1 LRLLLPG
8 RVMAI
13 DRAREL
19 RPPNKLPTRSDPVSV
34 KGREEQI
41 CGGCFIDRGIYAAW
55 DNPGMVSVV
64 HSLQQSNGEAAAL
77 AQLCL
82 GLPAAEAARAAAAL
96 ALARVAYGDK
106 VLGTGES
113 ILQHALGMALIVAS
127 LDLDADA
134 RSAALLFAASDHL
147 EDCSERLHVD
157 FGATVPALVA
167 GLHRLGSLRPLTRAA
182 AGGAAAGEGVA
193 EVKAQTEILRKM
205 LLAMVDDIR
214 VVLLRLASRVQTL
227 RFLNSKPGSLRDEM
241 ARESQLIYA
250 PLANRLGIW
259 HVKWELEDLSFRYL
273 EPETYKRIA
282 TMLDEKRSE
291 REGFIEQAVAR
302 LQAEMSAAGVVAE
315 IYGRPK
321 HIYSIWNKMRGK
333 DIGFEEVYDVRA
345 VRIIVDEIKDCYT
358 ALGIVHHLWQP
369 IHGEFDDYISHPKGN
384 FYRSLH
390 TAVEA
395 EDGRSLEVQ
404 IRTREMHEHA
414 ELGVAAHWRYKES
427 GSSAKA
433 GGAYE
438 DKISWLR
445 QLLSWRD
452 EIADSAEWVQ
462 QFKRAALDDT
472 IYVLTPQ
479 DKVIDLAR
487 GATVL
492 DFAYRLHTDLGH
504 RCRGARIDGHMAS
517 LNTPLQNG
525 QRVEIVSIKSG
536 GPSRDW
542 LNPALG
548 YLATSRARSKVKQW
562 FAAQD
567 EAELLAHGRSLVT
580 RELQREGQSQANL
593 DELAAKLGLK
603 SADALFLAAARGE
616 TGLRAIDIA
625 LRGGAEP
632 LAPEPEIQTRKSR
645 AGDSR
650 ITVAGVD
657 KLLTQVG
664 SCCKPMPPDAI
675 IGFVTRGK
683 GISIHRIECSNYR
696 NMAARNPERV
706 IAAEWGVQSGAVYPV
721 DLSVD
726 AGDRQGL
733 LRDISDVLSREKI
746 NVTAVKT
753 LSKAGIAHM
762 GFVVELPDK
771 GVLKRVLSLLRDVPG
786 VIRAERR

>member
-1 LRLLLPG
+1 
-8 RVMAI
+8 
-13 DRAREL
+13 
-19 RPPNKLPTRSDPVSV
+19 
-34 KGREEQI
+34 
-41 CGGCFIDRGIYAAW
+41 
-55 DNPGMVSVV
+55 MVSVV
-64 HSLQQSNGEAAAL
+64 HSLQPASGEADAL
-77 AQLCL
+77 TRLCA
-82 GLPAAEAARAAAAL
+82 GLPEEAAKRAAAAFV
-96 ALARVAYGDK
+96 LAREAYAEK
-106 VLGTGES
+106 TLGTGES

-127 LDLDADA
+127 LDLDAEA
-134 RSAALLFAASDHL
+134 RIAALLFAASDHVP
-147 EDCSERLHVD
+147 DCNERLKAG
-157 FGATVPALVA
+157 FGDTVAALVA

-227 RFLNSKPGSLRDEM
+227 RFLNSRPGELRDEM
-241 ARESQLIYA
+241 ARESLLIYA

-259 HVKWELEDLSFRYL
+259 HVKWELEDLSFRYI

-282 TMLDEKRSE
+282 KMLDEKRSE
-291 REGFIEQAVAR
+291 REDFITAAVAR
-302 LQAEMSAAGVVAE
+302 LQSEMAAVGVRAEV
-315 IYGRPK
+315 YGRPK

-333 DIGFEEVYDVRA
+333 DIDFAEVYDVRA
-345 VRIIVDEIKDCYT
+345 VRIIVDEVKDCYT

-404 IRTREMHEHA
+404 IRTREMHDHA
-414 ELGVAAHWRYKES
+414 EMGVAAHWRYKES

-433 GGAYE
+433 VGAYE

-479 DKVIDLAR
+479 DRVIDLPA
-487 GATVL
+487 GATAL
-492 DFAYRLHTDLGH
+492 DFAYRLHTDVGH
-504 RCRGARIDGHMAS
+504 RCRGARVNGHM
-517 LNTPLQNG
+517 TPLNKALQSG
-525 QRVEIVSIKSG
+525 QRVEIVTVKDG

-542 LNPALG
+542 LNPAQG

-567 EAELLAHGRSLVT
+567 EAELLSQGRSLVT
-580 RELQREGQSQANL
+580 RELQREGQTQANL

-603 SADALFLAAARGE
+603 SAEAMFLAAARGE
-616 TGLRAIDIA
+616 LGMRAIDNA

-632 LAPEPEIQTRKSR
+632 LPPEPEIHTRKSK

-650 ITVAGVD
+650 ILVVGVD

-664 SCCKPMPPDAI
+664 TCCKPMPPDAI
-675 IGFVTRGK
+675 TGFVTRGK
-683 GISIHRIECSNYR
+683 GISIHRVECINFR

-706 IAAEWGVQSGAVYPV
+706 ISTEWGEQWSAQSGAVYPV
-721 DLSVD
+721 DLLVD

-753 LSKAGIAHM
+753 QSRAGMAHM
-762 GFVVELPDK
+762 SFTVELTGTAALQK
-771 GVLKRVLSLLRDVPG
+771 ALASLREVPG
-786 VIRAERR
+786 VISARRR

>member
-1 LRLLLPG
+1 
-8 RVMAI
+8 
-13 DRAREL
+13 
-19 RPPNKLPTRSDPVSV
+19 
-34 KGREEQI
+34 
-41 CGGCFIDRGIYAAW
+41 
-55 DNPGMVSVV
+55 MVSVV
-64 HSLQQSNGEAAAL
+64 HSLQQSDGEAAAL
-77 AQLCL
+77 SQLRL
-82 GLPAAEAARAAAAL
+82 GMSAAAAGRIVDSL
-96 ALARVAYGDK
+96 ALAREAYGEK
-106 VLGTGES
+106 LLGTGEP

-134 RSAALLFAASDHL
+134 RIAALLFAASDHV
-147 EDCSERLHVD
+147 EDCAGRLKVGYGD
-157 FGATVPALVA
+157 TVAGLVA

-182 AGGAAAGEGVA
+182 AAEGVA
-193 EVKAQTEILRKM
+193 GVKAQTEILRKM

-227 RFLNSKPGSLRDEM
+227 RFLNNRPGAVREEM
-241 ARESQLIYA
+241 AQESQLIYA

-291 REGFIEQAVAR
+291 REAFIAAAVAR
-302 LQAEMSAAGVVAE
+302 LQAEMAAAGVRAE
-315 IYGRPK
+315 VYGRPK

-333 DIGFEEVYDVRA
+333 DIDFEKVYDVRA
-345 VRIIVDEIKDCYT
+345 VRIIVDDIKDCYT

-390 TAVEA
+390 TAVED
-395 EDGRSLEVQ
+395 EGGRSLEVQ

-414 ELGVAAHWRYKES
+414 ELGVAAHWRYKEA

-479 DKVIDLAR
+479 GKVIDLPR
-487 GATVL
+487 GATSL

-504 RCRGARIDGHMAS
+504 RCRGAKVDGHMVS

-525 QRVEIVSIKSG
+525 QRVEIVATRSG

-542 LNPALG
+542 LNPAQG
-548 YLATSRARSKVKQW
+548 YLVTSRARSKVKQW

-567 EAELLAHGRSLVT
+567 EAELLAQGRGLVT

-603 SADALFLAAARGE
+603 SAEALFLAAARGE
-616 TGLRAIDIA
+616 VGMRAIDTA
-625 LRGGAEP
+625 LRGGTAP
-632 LAPEPEIQTRKSR
+632 LPPEPEIPMRKSR
-645 AGDSR
+645 AGGSR
-650 ITVAGVD
+650 ILVVGVD
-657 KLLTQVG
+657 KLLTQMG
-664 SCCKPMPPDAI
+664 KCCKPMPPDAI
-675 IGFVTRGK
+675 TGFVTRGK
-683 GISIHRIECSNYR
+683 GISIHRVECVNYR

-706 IAAEWGVQSGAVYPV
+706 IGAEWGEQAGAVYPI
-721 DLSVD
+721 DLVVD
-726 AGDRQGL
+726 AADRQGL
-733 LRDISDVLSREKI
+733 LRDISDILSRERI
-746 NVTAVKT
+746 NVTAVRT
-753 LSKAGIAHM
+753 QSRGGIARM
-762 GFVVELPDK
+762 GFVVELP
-771 GVLKRVLSLLRDVPG
+771 GTGILARVLSLLHEVPG
-786 VIRAERR
+786 VIRVARG

>member
-1 LRLLLPG
+1 
-8 RVMAI
+8 
-13 DRAREL
+13 
-19 RPPNKLPTRSDPVSV
+19 
-34 KGREEQI
+34 
-41 CGGCFIDRGIYAAW
+41 
-55 DNPGMVSVV
+55 MVSVV
-64 HSLQQSNGEAAAL
+64 HSLQPSSGEAETL
-77 AQLCL
+77 SRLCV
-82 GLPAAEAARAAAAL
+82 GLPAEAAARAAEAL
-96 ALARVAYGDK
+96 ALARDAYGDK
-106 VLGTGES
+106 ELGTGEA

-134 RSAALLFAASDHL
+134 RIAALLFAASDHVP
-147 EDCSERLHVD
+147 DSDERLKVG
-157 FGATVPALVA
+157 FGDTVAGLVA
-167 GLHRLGSLRPLTRAA
+167 GLQRLGSLRPLTRAA
-182 AGGAAAGEGVA
+182 AGGGAAGEGAA
-193 EVKAQTEILRKM
+193 EPRVDVKAQAEILRKM

-214 VVLLRLASRVQTL
+214 VVMLRLASRVQTL
-227 RFLNSKPGSLRDEM
+227 RFLNARPGPLRDEM

-259 HVKWELEDLSFRYL
+259 HVKWELEDLAFRYL
-273 EPETYKRIA
+273 EPDTYKRIA
-282 TMLDEKRSE
+282 RMLDEKRTE
-291 REGFIEQAVAR
+291 REGFIDQAVAR
-302 LQAEMSAAGVVAE
+302 LQAELAASGVRAE

-321 HIYSIWNKMRGK
+321 HIFSIWNKMRGK
-333 DIGFEEVYDVRA
+333 DIDFSEVYDVRA
-345 VRIIVDEIKDCYT
+345 VRIIVDEVKDCYT

-390 TAVEA
+390 TAVEV

-427 GSSAKA
+427 GKSVKA

-479 DKVIDLAR
+479 DKVIDLPR
-487 GATVL
+487 GATAL

-504 RCRGARIDGHMAS
+504 RCRGAKIDGHMVP
-517 LNTPLQNG
+517 LNTALANG
-525 QRVEIVSIKSG
+525 QRVEIVTVKSG

-542 LNPALG
+542 LNPAQA
-548 YLATSRARSKVKQW
+548 YLATPRARSKVKQW

-567 EAELLAHGRSLVT
+567 EAELLAQGRSLVM
-580 RELQREGQSQANL
+580 RELQREGQTQSNL
-593 DELAAKLGLK
+593 DELAVKLGLK
-603 SADALFLAAARGE
+603 SAEALFLAAARGE
-616 TGLRAIDIA
+616 VGLRAIDTA

-632 LAPEPEIQTRKSR
+632 LPPEPEIQTKKSR

-650 ITVAGVD
+650 ILVVGVD

-664 SCCKPMPPDAI
+664 TCCKPMPPDAI
-675 IGFVTRGK
+675 VGFVTRGK
-683 GISIHRIECSNYR
+683 GISIHRVECINFR

-706 IAAEWGVQSGAVYPV
+706 IGAEWGEQSGAVYPV
-721 DLSVD
+721 DLVVD

-746 NVTAVKT
+746 NVTAVRT
-753 LSKAGIAHM
+753 QSRGGIAHM
-762 GFVVELPDK
+762 SFVVELSEK
-771 GVLKRVLSLLRDVPG
+771 GILQRVLSLLREVPG

>member
-1 LRLLLPG
+1 
-8 RVMAI
+8 
-13 DRAREL
+13 
-19 RPPNKLPTRSDPVSV
+19 
-34 KGREEQI
+34 
-41 CGGCFIDRGIYAAW
+41 
-55 DNPGMVSVV
+55 
-64 HSLQQSNGEAAAL
+64 
-77 AQLCL
+77 
-82 GLPAAEAARAAAAL
+82 
-96 ALARVAYGDK
+96 
-106 VLGTGES
+106 
-113 ILQHALGMALIVAS
+113 MALIVAS
-127 LDLDADA
+127 LDLDVDA
-134 RSAALLFAASDHL
+134 RIAALLFAASEHVKDCNEHL
-147 EDCSERLHVD
+147 KVG
-157 FGATVPALVA
+157 FGDTVAGLVA

-182 AGGAAAGEGVA
+182 AGAGEGVA
-193 EVKAQTEILRKM
+193 EVQAQTEILRKM

-227 RFLNSKPGSLRDEM
+227 RFLGKEPGDLRNEM
-241 ARESQLIYA
+241 ARESLLIYA

-282 TMLDEKRSE
+282 KMLDEKRGE
-291 REGFIEQAVAR
+291 RESFIDDAVAR
-302 LQAEMSAAGVVAE
+302 LQAEMAAVGVRAE

-321 HIYSIWNKMRGK
+321 HIFSIWNKMRGK
-333 DIGFEEVYDVRA
+333 DIDFEKVYDVRA

-390 TAVEA
+390 TAVEV

-479 DKVIDLAR
+479 DKVIDLPR
-487 GATVL
+487 GATPL

-504 RCRGARIDGHMAS
+504 RCRGAKIDGHMVP
-517 LNTPLQNG
+517 LNTPLANG
-525 QRVEIVSIKSG
+525 QRVEISTIKSG

-542 LNPALG
+542 LNPAQG
-548 YLATSRARSKVKQW
+548 YLVTSRARSKAKQW

-567 EAELLAHGRSLVT
+567 EAEMLAQGRALVT
-580 RELQREGQSQANL
+580 KELQREGQSQANL
-593 DELAAKLGLK
+593 DELAVKLGLK

-616 TGLRAIDIA
+616 VGMRAIDVA
-625 LRGGAEP
+625 LRGGAEELP
-632 LAPEPEIQTRKSR
+632 PEPEIQTRKSK

-650 ITVAGVD
+650 ILVVGVD

-664 SCCKPMPPDAI
+664 KCCKPMPPDAI
-675 IGFVTRGK
+675 TGFVTRGK
-683 GISIHRIECSNYR
+683 GISIHRVDCINFR

-706 IAAEWGVQSGAVYPV
+706 ISAEWGAQSGAVYPV
-721 DLSVD
+721 DLMVD

-733 LRDISDVLSREKI
+733 LRDISDILSREKI
-746 NVTAVKT
+746 NVTAVRT
-753 LSKAGIAHM
+753 QSKNGVAHM
-762 GFVVELPDK
+762 GFTVELSGTAALQK
-771 GVLKRVLSLLRDVPG
+771 ALSALREVPG
-786 VIRAERR
+786 VISAVRR

>member
-1 LRLLLPG
+1 
-8 RVMAI
+8 
-13 DRAREL
+13 
-19 RPPNKLPTRSDPVSV
+19 
-34 KGREEQI
+34 
-41 CGGCFIDRGIYAAW
+41 
-55 DNPGMVSVV
+55 MVSVV
-64 HSLQQSNGEAAAL
+64 HSLQPASGEADAL
-77 AQLCL
+77 TRLCA
-82 GLPAAEAARAAAAL
+82 GLPEEAAKRAAAAFV
-96 ALARVAYGDK
+96 LAREAYAEK
-106 VLGTGES
+106 TLGTGES

-127 LDLDADA
+127 LDLDAEA
-134 RSAALLFAASDHL
+134 RIAALLFAASDHVP
-147 EDCSERLHVD
+147 DCNERLKAG
-157 FGATVPALVA
+157 FGDTVAALVA

-227 RFLNSKPGSLRDEM
+227 RFLNSRPGELRDEM
-241 ARESQLIYA
+241 ARESLLIYA

-259 HVKWELEDLSFRYL
+259 HVKWELEDLSFRYI

-282 TMLDEKRSE
+282 KMLDEKRSE
-291 REGFIEQAVAR
+291 REDFITAAVAR
-302 LQAEMSAAGVVAE
+302 LQSEMAAVGVRAE

-333 DIGFEEVYDVRA
+333 DIDFAEVYDVRA
-345 VRIIVDEIKDCYT
+345 VRIIVDEVKDCYT

-404 IRTREMHEHA
+404 IRTREMHDHA
-414 ELGVAAHWRYKES
+414 EMGVAAHWRYKES

-433 GGAYE
+433 VGAYE

-479 DKVIDLAR
+479 DRVIDLPA
-487 GATVL
+487 GATAL
-492 DFAYRLHTDLGH
+492 DFAYRLHTDVGH
-504 RCRGARIDGHMAS
+504 RCRGARVNGHM
-517 LNTPLQNG
+517 TPLNKALQSG
-525 QRVEIVSIKSG
+525 QRVEIVTVKDG

-542 LNPALG
+542 LNPAQG

-567 EAELLAHGRSLVT
+567 EAELLSQGRSLVT
-580 RELQREGQSQANL
+580 RELQREGQTQANL

-603 SADALFLAAARGE
+603 SAEAMFLAAARGE
-616 TGLRAIDIA
+616 LGMRAIDNA

-632 LAPEPEIQTRKSR
+632 LPPEPEIHTRKSK

-650 ITVAGVD
+650 ILVVGVD

-664 SCCKPMPPDAI
+664 TCCKPMPPDAI
-675 IGFVTRGK
+675 TGFVTRGK
-683 GISIHRIECSNYR
+683 GISIHRVECINFR

-706 IAAEWGVQSGAVYPV
+706 ISTEWGEQWSAQSGAVYPV
-721 DLSVD
+721 DLLVD

-753 LSKAGIAHM
+753 QSRAGMAHM
-762 GFVVELPDK
+762 SFTVELTGTAALQK
-771 GVLKRVLSLLRDVPG
+771 ALASLREVPG
-786 VIRAERR
+786 VISARRR

>member
-1 LRLLLPG
+1 
-8 RVMAI
+8 
-13 DRAREL
+13 
-19 RPPNKLPTRSDPVSV
+19 
-34 KGREEQI
+34 
-41 CGGCFIDRGIYAAW
+41 
-55 DNPGMVSVV
+55 MVSVV
-64 HSLQQSNGEAAAL
+64 HSLQQANGEADAL
-77 AQLCL
+77 SQLCL
-82 GLPAAEAARAAAAL
+82 GLPEPAAARATAAL
-96 ALARVAYGDK
+96 ALAREAYGDK
-106 VLGTGES
+106 LLGTGEP

-127 LDLDADA
+127 LDLDVDA
-134 RSAALLFAASDHL
+134 RIAALLFAASDHVK
-147 EDCSERLHVD
+147 DCNEHLKLG
-157 FGATVPALVA
+157 FGDTAAGLVA

-182 AGGAAAGEGVA
+182 AGAGEGVA
-193 EVKAQTEILRKM
+193 EVQAQTEILRKM

-227 RFLNSKPGSLRDEM
+227 RFLGNEPGDVRKEM
-241 ARESQLIYA
+241 ARESLLIYA

-273 EPETYKRIA
+273 EPETYARIA
-282 TMLDEKRSE
+282 RMLDEKRHE
-291 REGFIEQAVAR
+291 RTSFIDEAVAR
-302 LQAEMSAAGVVAE
+302 LQAEMAAVGVRAE

-321 HIYSIWNKMRGK
+321 HIFSIWNKMRGK
-333 DIGFEEVYDVRA
+333 DIDFEKVYDVRA
-345 VRIIVDEIKDCYT
+345 VRIIVDEVKDCYT

-479 DKVIDLAR
+479 DKVIDLPR
-487 GATVL
+487 GATPL

-504 RCRGARIDGHMAS
+504 RCRGAKIDGHMVP

-525 QRVEIVSIKSG
+525 QRVEISTIKSG

-542 LNPALG
+542 LNPAQG
-548 YLATSRARSKVKQW
+548 YLVTSRARSKAKQW

-567 EAELLAHGRSLVT
+567 EAEMLAQGRSLVT
-580 RELQREGQSQANL
+580 KELQREGQSQANL
-593 DELAAKLGLK
+593 DDLAVKLGLK
-603 SADALFLAAARGE
+603 SADALFLSAARGE
-616 TGLRAIDIA
+616 VGMRAIDVA
-625 LRGGAEP
+625 LRGGAEELP
-632 LAPEPEIQTRKSR
+632 PEPEIQTRKSR

-650 ITVAGVD
+650 ILVVGVD

-664 SCCKPMPPDAI
+664 KCCKPMPPDAI
-675 IGFVTRGK
+675 TGFVTRGK
-683 GISIHRIECSNYR
+683 GISIHRVDCINFR
-696 NMAARNPERV
+696 NMAARNPER
-706 IAAEWGVQSGAVYPV
+706 IISAEWGAQSGAVYPV
-721 DLSVD
+721 DLMVD

-733 LRDISDVLSREKI
+733 LRDISDILSREKI
-746 NVTAVKT
+746 NVTAVRT
-753 LSKAGIAHM
+753 QSRAGVAHM
-762 GFVVELPDK
+762 GFTVELSGTAALQK
-771 GVLKRVLSLLRDVPG
+771 ALSLLREVPG
-786 VIRAERR
+786 VISAQRR

>member
-1 LRLLLPG
+1 
-8 RVMAI
+8 
-13 DRAREL
+13 
-19 RPPNKLPTRSDPVSV
+19 
-34 KGREEQI
+34 
-41 CGGCFIDRGIYAAW
+41 
-55 DNPGMVSVV
+55 MVSVV
-64 HSLQQSNGEAAAL
+64 HSLQKSSGEGDAL
-77 AQLCL
+77 SRLCV
-82 GLPAAEAARAAAAL
+82 GLPAADASRAGQAL
-96 ALARVAYGDK
+96 VLARDAYGEK

-127 LDLDADA
+127 LDLDVDA
-134 RSAALLFAASDHL
+134 RIAALLFAASDHV
-147 EDCSERLHVD
+147 EDSNERLKVG
-157 FGATVPALVA
+157 FGDTVAGLVA
-167 GLHRLGSLRPLTRAA
+167 GLHRLGRLRPLTRAA
-182 AGGAAAGEGVA
+182 TSGGASEGVA

-205 LLAMVDDIR
+205 LLGMVDDIR

-227 RFLNSKPGSLRDEM
+227 RFLNDQPGVLREEM
-241 ARESQLIYA
+241 ARESLSIYA

-282 TMLDEKRSE
+282 GMLDEKRSE
-291 REGFIEQAVAR
+291 REGFIGDAVAR
-302 LQAEMSAAGVVAE
+302 LRAEMAAVGVHAE
-315 IYGRPK
+315 VYGRPK
-321 HIYSIWNKMRGK
+321 HIFSIWNKMRGK
-333 DIGFEEVYDVRA
+333 DIDFAEVHDVRA

-414 ELGVAAHWRYKES
+414 EMGVAAHWRYKES
-427 GSSAKA
+427 GTSAKA
-433 GGAYE
+433 VGAYE

-452 EIADSAEWVQ
+452 EIADSADWVQ

-479 DKVIDLAR
+479 DRVIDLPR
-487 GATVL
+487 GATPL
-492 DFAYRLHTDLGH
+492 DFAYRLHTDVGH
-504 RCRGARIDGHMAS
+504 RCRGARVDGHMAP
-517 LNTPLQNG
+517 LNKALQSG
-525 QRVEIVSIKSG
+525 QRVEIVTVKDG

-542 LNPALG
+542 LNPVQG
-548 YLATSRARSKVKQW
+548 YLGTSRARSKVKQW
-562 FAAQD
+562 FAARD
-567 EAELLAHGRSLVT
+567 EAELLAQGRALVV
-580 RELQREGQSQANL
+580 REMQREGQTQANL
-593 DELAAKLGLK
+593 DELAVKLGLK
-603 SADALFLAAARGE
+603 SAEAMFLAAARGE
-616 TGLRAIDIA
+616 LGMRAIDTA

-632 LAPEPEIQTRKSR
+632 LPPEPEIHTRKSR

-650 ITVAGVD
+650 ILVVGVD

-664 SCCKPMPPDAI
+664 TCCKPMPPDAI
-675 IGFVTRGK
+675 TGFVTRGK
-683 GISIHRIECSNYR
+683 GISIHRVECINFR

-706 IAAEWGVQSGAVYPV
+706 IGAEWGSRSGAVYPV
-721 DLSVD
+721 DLLVD

-746 NVTAVKT
+746 NVTAVRT
-753 LSKAGIAHM
+753 QSRAGVAHM
-762 GFVVELPDK
+762 GFTVELSDTSALQK
-771 GVLKRVLSLLRDVPG
+771 ALHSLREVPG
-786 VIRAERR
+786 VISAQRR

>member
-1 LRLLLPG
+1 
-8 RVMAI
+8 
-13 DRAREL
+13 
-19 RPPNKLPTRSDPVSV
+19 
-34 KGREEQI
+34 
-41 CGGCFIDRGIYAAW
+41 
-55 DNPGMVSVV
+55 MVSVV
-64 HSLQQSNGEAAAL
+64 HSLRQSNGEVDAL
-77 AQLCL
+77 SQLCL
-82 GLPAAEAARAAAAL
+82 GLPDAASARVVAAL
-96 ALARVAYGDK
+96 TLAREAYGEK
-106 VLGTGES
+106 PLGTGEP

-134 RSAALLFAASDHL
+134 RIAALLFAASDHV
-147 EDCSERLHVD
+147 EDCNERLKVG
-157 FGATVPALVA
+157 FGDTVAGLVA
-167 GLHRLGSLRPLTRAA
+167 GLHRLGRLRPLTRAA
-182 AGGAAAGEGVA
+182 AGGAGAGEGVA

-227 RFLNSKPGSLRDEM
+227 RFLNNRPGAVREEM

-291 REGFIEQAVAR
+291 REGFITAAVAR
-302 LQAEMSAAGVVAE
+302 LQSEMAAAGVRAE
-315 IYGRPK
+315 VYGRPK
-321 HIYSIWNKMRGK
+321 HIFSIWNKMRGK
-333 DIGFEEVYDVRA
+333 DIDFAEVYDVRA
-345 VRIIVDEIKDCYT
+345 LRIIVDDIKDCYT

-384 FYRSLH
+384 YYRSLH
-390 TAVEA
+390 TAVED
-395 EDGRSLEVQ
+395 ENGRSLEVQ

-414 ELGVAAHWRYKES
+414 ELGVAAHWRYKEA

-479 DKVIDLAR
+479 DKVIDLPR
-487 GATVL
+487 GATPL

-504 RCRGARIDGHMAS
+504 RCRGAKIDGHMAS
-517 LNTPLQNG
+517 LSTPLQNG

-542 LNPALG
+542 LNPAQG

-567 EAELLAHGRSLVT
+567 EAELLAQGRSLVT
-580 RELQREGQSQANL
+580 RELQREGRSQANL

-603 SADALFLAAARGE
+603 SAEALFLGAARGE
-616 TGLRAIDIA
+616 VGLRAIDVA

-632 LAPEPEIQTRKSR
+632 QPPEPEIHTRKSR

-650 ITVAGVD
+650 ILVVGVD
-657 KLLTQVG
+657 NLLTQMG
-664 SCCKPMPPDAI
+664 KCCKPIPPDAI

-683 GISIHRIECSNYR
+683 GISIHRVECVNFR

-706 IAAEWGVQSGAVYPV
+706 IGADWGEQAGAVYPI
-721 DLSVD
+721 DLVVD
-726 AGDRQGL
+726 ATDRQGL
-733 LRDISDVLSREKI
+733 LRDISDILSREKI
-746 NVTAVKT
+746 NVTAVRT
-753 LSKAGIAHM
+753 QSRGGVAHM
-762 GFVVELPDK
+762 NFVVELP
-771 GVLKRVLSLLRDVPG
+771 GTGILGRVLFLLHEVPG
-786 VIRAERR
+786 VIHAMRG